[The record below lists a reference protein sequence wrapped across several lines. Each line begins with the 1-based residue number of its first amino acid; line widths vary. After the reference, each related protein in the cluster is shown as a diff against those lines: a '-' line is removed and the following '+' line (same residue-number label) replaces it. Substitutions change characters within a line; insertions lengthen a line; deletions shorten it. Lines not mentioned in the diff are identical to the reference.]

1 MQADRIYCGDALTV
15 LKTLPD
21 NSVNCCIT
29 SPPYYALRDYGVDGQ
44 IGREETPALYVERL
58 TSIFREVRRVL
69 TPDGTLWLNIADTY
83 AGKGNQGESLDPKYP
98 NGKTGQAVDAR
109 IVVAVFEAFVGG
121 DWNAEQLCDLLLRI
135 AKSFAFVAEAF
146 SDFLTLFCG
155 GRGHDSVVVEL
166 LGRRSV

>member
-21 NSVNCCIT
+21 NSVNCCVT

-83 AGKGNQGESLDPKYP
+83 AGKGNQGGLQGKGHDRRTVAVGVRAAGRRLVSALGHHLDESEPHA
-98 NGKTGQAVDAR
+98 GEHQGQAKP
-109 IVVAVFEAFVGG
+109 
-121 DWNAEQLCDLLLRI
+121 LL
-135 AKSFAFVAEAF
+135 
-146 SDFLTLFCG
+146 
-155 GRGHDSVVVEL
+155 
-166 LGRRSV
+166 

>member
-21 NSVNCCIT
+21 SSVNCCVT

-98 NGKTGQAVDAR
+98 NGRTG
-109 IVVAVFEAFVGG
+109 
-121 DWNAEQLCDLLLRI
+121 
-135 AKSFAFVAEAF
+135 
-146 SDFLTLFCG
+146 
-155 GRGHDSVVVEL
+155 
-166 LGRRSV
+166 

>member
-1 MQADRIYCGDALTV
+1 MNRKIPPWRGGSRSV
-15 LKTLPD
+15 LEAAAEFL
-21 NSVNCCIT
+21 
-29 SPPYYALRDYGVDGQ
+29 L
-44 IGREETPALYVERL
+44 
-58 TSIFREVRRVL
+58 EVRRQPFECVHGGE
-69 TPDGTLWLNIADTY
+69 DGRAAALREVAKAREKFVFLSHGHVTFGRDDEHDVEA
-83 AGKGNQGESLDPKYP
+83 AG
-98 NGKTGQAVDAR
+98 GKTGQAVDAR

>member
-21 NSVNCCIT
+21 NSVNCCVT
-29 SPPYYALRDYGVDGQ
+29 SPQYYALRDYGVDGQ

-83 AGKGNQGESLDPKYP
+83 AGKGKGRSPRSQVPQRQDGADRCPQRQG
-98 NGKTGQAVDAR
+98 G
-109 IVVAVFEAFVGG
+109 
-121 DWNAEQLCDLLLRI
+121 
-135 AKSFAFVAEAF
+135 
-146 SDFLTLFCG
+146 
-155 GRGHDSVVVEL
+155 
-166 LGRRSV
+166 

>member
-1 MQADRIYCGDALTV
+1 MVEKMDARPRCERSR
-15 LKTLPD
+15 K
-21 NSVNCCIT
+21 
-29 SPPYYALRDYGVDGQ
+29 
-44 IGREETPALYVERL
+44 RERSSFSSAT
-58 TSIFREVRRVL
+58 
-69 TPDGTLWLNIADTY
+69 
-83 AGKGNQGESLDPKYP
+83 AG
-98 NGKTGQAVDAR
+98 GKTGQAVDAR

>member
-58 TSIFREVRRVL
+58 TSISGRSGAFSRRTAHSGSTSRTPMPERAIREKAL
-69 TPDGTLWLNIADTY
+69 TPSTPT
-83 AGKGNQGESLDPKYP
+83 AGPVRWSPS
-98 NGKTGQAVDAR
+98 TAR
-109 IVVAVFEAFVGG
+109 WRAAR
-121 DWNAEQLCDLLLRI
+121 QR
-135 AKSFAFVAEAF
+135 
-146 SDFLTLFCG
+146 T
-155 GRGHDSVVVEL
+155 
-166 LGRRSV
+166 